1 MNDPIAAFEELLAKS
16 GKGQY
21 VLRLY
26 VTGQTPQS
34 TRAVENLKKL
44 CETRLQGRYELTIV
58 DLYETPEAA
67 RDEQIICAPTLVKQL
82 PPPLRRLIGDL
93 STPNR
98 VLLALDIK
106 PEKEQS

>member
-1 MNDPIAAFEELLAKS
+1 MSESYSTFEALLAQS
-16 GKGQY
+16 GKGRY

-26 VTGQTPQS
+26 VTGNTPQS
-34 TRAVENLKKL
+34 TRAIENLKKL
-44 CETRLQGRYELTIV
+44 CETYVRGRYELTIV

-67 RDEQIICAPTLVKQL
+67 QGEQIICAPTLVKQL

-93 STPNR
+93 SNPSR

-106 PEKEQS
+106 PDSE